1 MSEDD
6 DAARRVLPVAEAVAS
21 AHAAGRVHG
30 AVADD
35 PRLAPH
41 DAVPS
46 PASDV
51 WALGALLLHA
61 TTGQLASTGDVVPRR
76 AGWLAPLIELTLRA
90 DPAERPTAEEV
101 AAYLRARIAPPPVR
115 RRRSGAVLV
124 LAGVAVIAALGV
136 AGGALLLTGGTDDD
150 DPPAAGPSAPASRTE
165 DDEPEPDRQPA
176 SAPSAEPPTAA
187 EIERFARDYVA
198 LASTDPD
205 RGYALLTRDYQARSP
220 RYRDVWAAID
230 EPEILAVAAD
240 PATMTVRYTYRYAL
254 PGGVRRTE
262 DITLQLVQRGERLLI
277 AGATARPR

>member
-30 AVADD
+30 AVSAD
-35 PRLAPH
+35 PRLVAYDAAPG
-41 DAVPS
+41 

-76 AGWLAPLIELTLRA
+76 AGWLAPVIELALRP
-90 DPAERPTAEEV
+90 DPAERPTAEEIV
-101 AAYLRARIAPPPVR
+101 AYLRARIAPPPTPR
-115 RRRSGAVLV
+115 RRRSGAGPV
-124 LAGVAVIAALGV
+124 LAGVVAIAALGA
-136 AGGALLLTGGTDDD
+136 AGTALLLTGSGDD
-150 DPPAAGPSAPASRTE
+150 DPPAAGPSALSPTPSARTG
-165 DDEPEPDRQPA
+165 DDRQPA
-176 SAPSAEPPTAA
+176 TAPSLEPPTAA
-187 EIERFARDYVA
+187 DLERFARDYVA
-198 LASTDPD
+198 LASADPD

-220 RYRDVWAAID
+220 RYRDVWAAIE
-230 EPEILAVAAD
+230 EPEILALRAE
-240 PATMTVRYTYRYAL
+240 PETMSVRYTYRYAL

-277 AGATARPR
+277 AGATARRR

>member
-6 DAARRVLPVAEAVAS
+6 DAARRVLPVAESVAS

-30 AVADD
+30 AVTDD
-35 PRLAPH
+35 PRLAAR
-41 DAVPS
+41 DTVAG

-51 WALGALLLHA
+51 WELGALLLHA

-76 AGWLAPLIELTLRA
+76 AGWLAPLIELTLRP
-90 DPAERPTAEEV
+90 DPADRPTAEEV

-136 AGGALLLTGGTDDD
+136 AGGALLLTGGEDD
-150 DPPAAGPSAPASRTE
+150 DPPAASPSAPASRTE
-165 DDEPEPDRQPA
+165 DDTTGPDRQPA
-176 SAPSAEPPTAA
+176 SAPSTEPPTAA
-187 EIERFARDYVA
+187 ELERFARDYVA

-220 RYRDVWAAID
+220 RYRDVWAAIE
-230 EPEILAVAAD
+230 EPEILALAAE
-240 PATMTVRYTYRYAL
+240 PATLTVRYTYRYGL